1 VKLLDH
7 QALKALQQLECADD
21 EHIRTYANFIA
32 VALMK
37 YTKFGSHDEP
47 AAGAGPAAASSSSSS
62 MQWYPQQHELQ
73 HQPQHQPQHQQ
84 RQQPPKPR
92 PPPMATPTARPRQT
106 PPLAYNYRRQR
117 GEE

>member
-47 AAGAGPAAASSSSSS
+47 VAGAGPAAASSSSS
-62 MQWYPQQHELQ
+62 MQWYPQQHE
-73 HQPQHQPQHQQ
+73 PQHQQQHQQ

>member
-1 VKLLDH
+1 MKLLDH

-32 VALMK
+32 VALMT
-37 YTKFGSHDEP
+37 YTKFGS
-47 AAGAGPAAASSSSSS
+47 
-62 MQWYPQQHELQ
+62 QQHELQ
-73 HQPQHQPQHQQ
+73 PQPQHQPQHQQ